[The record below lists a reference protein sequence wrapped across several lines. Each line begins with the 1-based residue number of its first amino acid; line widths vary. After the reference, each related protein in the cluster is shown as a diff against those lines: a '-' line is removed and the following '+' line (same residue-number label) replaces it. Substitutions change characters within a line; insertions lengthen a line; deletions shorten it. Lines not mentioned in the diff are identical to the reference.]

1 MSMDIISDK
10 ELIEK
15 FLRGELLENEQLL
28 FNARKK
34 DDAFLSLLEES
45 VIAYQG
51 RLTLKDTLKNIGDE
65 LKTENKKPYKKS
77 FVWFSGIAASIL
89 LFLAFQFF
97 TANTL
102 SSTELFNTYFEA
114 SPNAHAIKGNTDG
127 NSIVKKAFQFYDD
140 AQYEEATKAF
150 KELAVTKTLNSSEHF
165 YFGISLLVTDKEEDA
180 KLQWSKISEEF
191 PLYSEAQWYRSL
203 ALIKQDSFDKAKN
216 ILKNKKLNFSTYRND
231 KVKKLLNQI
240 K

>member
-15 FLRGELLENEQLL
+15 FLRGSLLENEQLL
-28 FNARKK
+28 FNERKK
-34 DDAFLSLLEES
+34 DDNFLSLLEES

-51 RLTLKDTLKNIGDE
+51 RLALKNTLKNIGDE
-65 LKTENKKPYKKS
+65 LKTEDKKPYKKS
-77 FVWFSGIAASIL
+77 VIWLSGIAASIL

-97 TANTL
+97 ATSTL
-102 SSTELFNTYFEA
+102 SSTELFDTYFEA
-114 SPNAHAIKGNTDG
+114 YPNAHAIKGTTDG

-150 KELAVTKTLNSSEHF
+150 KELTATKTLNSSEHF
-165 YFGISLLVTDKEEDA
+165 YFGISLLARDKVEA
-180 KLQWSKISEEF
+180 SKLQLSKISEEF
-191 PLYSEAQWYRSL
+191 PLYSEAQWYTCL
-203 ALIKQDSFDKAKN
+203 GLIKQDSLDKAKS
-216 ILKNKKLNFSTYRND
+216 ILKSKKLNFSTYRND
-231 KVKKLLNQI
+231 KVKKLLNQM

>member
-15 FLRGELLENEQLL
+15 FLQGELLQNEQLL

-34 DDAFLSLLEES
+34 DEDFLTLLEES
-45 VIAYQG
+45 ILTYKG
-51 RLTLKDTLKNIGDE
+51 RLTLKDTLKSIGDE
-65 LKTENKKPYKKS
+65 LKTEDKKPYKKS

-97 TANTL
+97 STNTL
-102 SSTELFNTYFEA
+102 SSTELFDTYFEA

-140 AQYEEATKAF
+140 AKYEEATKAF
-150 KELAVTKTLNSSEHF
+150 KQLAATKTLNSSEHF
-165 YFGISLLVTDKEEDA
+165 YFGISLLATNKLEA
-180 KLQWSKISEEF
+180 SKLQLSKISEEF
-191 PLYSEAQWYRSL
+191 PLYSEAQWYTSL
-203 ALIKQDSFDKAKN
+203 ALIKQDSLNKVKS
-216 ILKNKKLNFSTYRND
+216 ILKSKKLSFSTYRND
-231 KVKKLLNQI
+231 KVKKLLNQM